1 MTTNMMVIKDVLL
14 SAKTGGGVIT
24 DLGKEI
30 DLLAT
35 GAIALATSDDNVIVY
50 ADRVADLAGQ
60 PTIVFAVGGDTE
72 NDRWVVK
79 VPRSADTYYKK
90 QAYVAPVKEVQF
102 LGNDGSSGS
111 LNLPT
116 LVAGD
121 SASIRIIKK
130 HPIINNT
137 ENKWRYEYIVQEGD
151 VAADIVAALVALA
164 NADTSSD
171 VTLADVSSV
180 GFSFTADN
188 NNETFDVY
196 GDGVLAD
203 ADKYKDGAGNSTAI
217 VYGKGDNAQV
227 LAMYESFL
235 PNVGKSNKVHLPTYF
250 FSQGDNLGTGNYD
263 LYSIYWSNKRLR
275 RGGIESVGQRELIIA
290 VPTSPS
296 TFVQAEFDTIMGLM
310 FPDLSVVT
318 N

>member
-35 GAIALATSDDNVIVY
+35 GALALATSDDNVIVY

-79 VPRSADTYYKK
+79 VPRAADSYYKK

-102 LGNDGSSGS
+102 LGNDGSTGS

-121 SASIRIIKK
+121 TASIRIIRKS
-130 HPIINNT
+130 PIRELT
-137 ENKWRYEYIVQEGD
+137 FDKWRYEYVIQTGD
-151 VAADIVAALVALA
+151 VAADIVAALVALI
-164 NADTSSD
+164 NADATSD
-171 VTLADVSSV
+171 VTAADISSV
-180 GFSFTADN
+180 GISFTADN
-188 NNETFDVY
+188 NNETFDIK
-196 GDGVLAD
+196 GDGVLID
-203 ADKYKDGAGNSTAI
+203 SDRFKDGAGNSTAI

-235 PNVGKSNKVHLPTYF
+235 PNLGKTNKVHLPSYF

-263 LYSIYWSNKRLR
+263 LYTIYWSNKRLR
-275 RGGIESVGQRELIIA
+275 RGGVESVGQRELIIA
-290 VPTSPS
+290 VPTGAS
-296 TFVQAEFDTIMGLM
+296 TFVQAEFDTMMGLI
-310 FPDLSVVT
+310 FPNLSVVT